1 MEINALAIVPLTTLL
16 CYIPLLVVFLRNQHR
31 SSAHRAFFAHLATLV
46 IQSFGSFM
54 MHANLGLGSTGFWQS
69 IVTLGM
75 FGSSVTHLDFAYSFV
90 GRRDRWV
97 VYCAYVLYL
106 VFLPLIFT
114 GQIAHSARIEGG
126 MLHYELGP
134 AAPFAAIFG
143 LGCTAMA
150 IYQLFSY
157 YREETNPLYRKRLL
171 YPLLGVSISAAASV
185 LNAVPAIGRYPIDV
199 GANAISAILIS
210 YSLLRYQW
218 TDITLIVRR
227 GLALVIVTS
236 FISIVYLVG
245 ISNFHL
251 LLLSD
256 APWGAYLLLLVA
268 AALLALL
275 VRPWREHAQVW
286 VDKLF
291 FPSQYDSRQMLE
303 ELASTLNSVLDSHDL
318 SNLILNA
325 ITAHMGVRQAA
336 LLLPAEETGQFKVET
351 SRGWEDIADSI
362 SLRAD
367 HPLVQHL
374 KQTGEP
380 LDYSEVERLPQF
392 QAIWSQER
400 KDLARLEPELFF
412 PLIVKDDLIGIL
424 VVGELRS
431 GRAHSMEDRRTL
443 SALVSQASV
452 AVESAHL
459 HSETRARANELETL
473 LHIAEGASSTL
484 KLNEVLELTARL
496 TAQACRVDRCSIFLI
511 DESSGAIE
519 PLMSQFAS
527 GETEQELWR
536 RFRTSTY
543 LQTANQFPLLRQALD
558 ERRPL
563 IIQDTKESGL
573 PKEWIEP
580 FDIQS
585 LLIVP
590 LVSKGRCIGGIALDH
605 TSPDRHFTPGQVNLA
620 TLIANQ
626 VAVAIE
632 NARLFQAERTE
643 RRISETLR
651 DASGII
657 GSTLDLDELLQLIL
671 VELEKVVAFDRAA
684 LFLLQGD
691 ILRITASRGYPDPE
705 KALRITA
712 SPGEHQY
719 YREMERT
726 RQPVIVAD
734 LQDDGHGSHSPSH
747 DDAHSWLAT
756 PLGVEDQM
764 IGFLCVDKS
773 EIDFYTPRDAD
784 IVLAMANHAALAI
797 EKARLYRQA
806 VEEQRKAEIILQE
819 TFNGIIVV
827 DEELVIQ
834 ALNAGAEIIIGYGAD
849 DLLGKRLV
857 NLFGSELW
865 GDGTPLQRAIMDGER
880 VPPEE
885 GRIAA
890 KDGMRDVLQGVTPLR
905 DDSGR
910 VFGYLLS
917 IADITH
923 LKEMD
928 RLKSAL
934 VANVSHELRAPLA
947 SIKAYT
953 ELLLDD
959 LEGGDRALRQQFL
972 TVIDQE
978 TDRLSALISDILDLS
993 RLESEQHALHK
1004 KPLDFSLIVENVL
1017 GLFNI
1022 QASRRGITFHIDIP
1036 EDLPLLV
1043 ADEEMILTITKNLI
1057 SNALKFSHDNGSID
1071 IRVHHD
1077 GTTLVFSVADQGIGI
1092 PPEEIPR
1099 LFTKFYRV
1107 RSAGESGIQGTGL
1120 GLVLVKEAAEAHG
1133 GTVEVESDIET
1144 GSCFTVRIPCEQ
1156 AVELDPE
1163 IAEKQSET
1171 THTSQET
1178 AHGNE

>member
-1 MEINALAIVPLTTLL
+1 VEINVLAIIPLTTLL
-16 CYIPLLVVFLRNQHR
+16 CYIPLLVVFLKNQHR

-69 IVTLGM
+69 IMTLGM
-75 FGSSVTHLDFAYSFV
+75 FGSSVTQLDFAHSFV

-114 GQIAHSARIEGG
+114 GQIAHGARIESGI
-126 MLHYELGP
+126 LHYELGP
-134 AAPFAAIFG
+134 AAPFAAVFSFS
-143 LGCTAMA
+143 CTAMA
-150 IYQLFSY
+150 IYQLSSY

-185 LNAVPAIGRYPIDV
+185 LNAVPAIGRYPIEV
-199 GANAISAILIS
+199 GANAIKAILIS

-218 TDITLIVRR
+218 MDITLIIRR
-227 GLALVIVTS
+227 GLALVIVAS
-236 FISIVYLVG
+236 LIALVYLLG
-245 ISNFHL
+245 IANFEL
-251 LLLSD
+251 LLRSD
-256 APWGAYLLLLVA
+256 APWGAYLLLLVT

-291 FPSQYDSRQMLE
+291 FPTQYDSRQMLE
-303 ELASTLNSVLDSHDL
+303 ELASTL
-318 SNLILNA
+318 
-325 ITAHMGVRQAA
+325 
-336 LLLPAEETGQFKVET
+336 
-351 SRGWEDIADSI
+351 I

-367 HPLVQHL
+367 HPVVQYL
-374 KQTGEP
+374 KHTGKP

-392 QAIWSQER
+392 QAMRSQER
-400 KDLARLEPELFF
+400 KDLARLKPEIFF

-431 GRAHSMEDRRTL
+431 GRAYGMEDRRTL
-443 SALVSQASV
+443 SALISQASV
-452 AVESAHL
+452 AVENAHL
-459 HSETRARANELETL
+459 YSETRERANELETL

-511 DESSGAIE
+511 DESSRAIE

-527 GETEQELWR
+527 GKIENELWL

-543 LQTANQFPLLRQALD
+543 LQSAPQVPLLHQVF
-558 ERRPL
+558 EGRRPM
-563 IIQDTKESGL
+563 IIQDAKESSL

-580 FDIQS
+580 FGIQS

-590 LVSKGRCIGGIALDH
+590 LVSKGRCIGGMALDH

-632 NARLFQAERTE
+632 NARLFEAERTE
-643 RRISETLR
+643 RLISETLR
-651 DASGII
+651 DASSII
-657 GSTLDLDELLQLIL
+657 ASTLDLDELLQLIL
-671 VELEKVVAFDRAA
+671 GELEKVVAFDHAA
-684 LFLLQGD
+684 LFMLQGD

-712 SPGEHQY
+712 GRDEHQY

-734 LQDDGHGSHSPSH
+734 LQDDGHWSHSPSH
-747 DDAHSWLAT
+747 DDAHSWLAA

-773 EIDFYTPRDAD
+773 EVDFYTPRDAD

-834 ALNAGAEIIIGYGAD
+834 ALNAGAEIIIGCGAD

-857 NLFGSELW
+857 NLFGPELW
-865 GDGTPLQRAIMDGER
+865 GEGTPLQRAIMDGER

-885 GRIAA
+885 GQIAA

-905 DDSGR
+905 DDSER

-978 TDRLSALISDILDLS
+978 TDRLSALISDVLDLS
-993 RLESEQHALHK
+993 RLESGQHELYK

-1022 QASRRGITFHIDIP
+1022 QASKRGITFHVDIP
-1036 EDLPLLV
+1036 EDLPPLV
-1043 ADEEMILTITKNLI
+1043 ADEEMTLTITKNLI

-1071 IRVHHD
+1071 ISVHHD

-1099 LFTKFYRV
+1099 LFKKFYRG
-1107 RSAGESGIQGTGL
+1107 RSVTESGIQGTGL

-1156 AVELDPE
+1156 AVEPDPE

-1178 AHGNE
+1178 AHGNK